1 MDESNG
7 NKISDNI
14 GISDRNNGEQN
25 DEAENTDFARVVPE
39 SSVDMDCA
47 AKCDVSYERQRDDQV
62 QENRPPSTDD
72 SKRDADGE
80 GSPTLPGEWDN
91 TADVPT
97 LHFSFIV
104 NLLLPKH
111 LISKRHPKV
120 EQEIDKLN
128 TRGRQQYGED
138 PPSKYIAVGSSA
150 ECYEIPRMIS
160 KEPLKMPIGVQHSDI
175 DVLVAWNSR
184 RIKELDLQATDKQ
197 KVVLEIEEV
206 HPGYC
211 RLFIND
217 PESVLRGVD
226 PSTAIYVEERGF
238 FNAKKVRDDIKTLMD
253 QIGFQQSTDISKFIV
268 DQKGPAVGLEDITAR
283 TLKLFQSSTSLQHP
297 RQEMVAAL
305 PITWPKIANDWTLRQ
320 RRNNWLSDT
329 LIKSIVDE
337 GCHVVPVPHRHTKHP
352 DIEWRLSFATSEVRL
367 AKEVVTDDQRQCY
380 VYLKLLRQV
389 RMKGLDLLSSYHMKT
404 AFLYSCERLPTE
416 CWHENQGGCII
427 YVLDTL
433 ITFVK
438 DRWLPSYFIP
448 ENNLLDHLTEDEFH
462 HLDILLASIRTDPIS
477 PVLEFTDTN
486 IIANQS
492 AVLPFRHF
500 IGPVLDDFRRFK
512 VHRNREES
520 AKEFIHT
527 LISFVAA
534 LLVDDKVEDSVHYLA
549 DLYDFLETCAT
560 ADCFSKY
567 LYSFIS
573 QWKIVTQCIRCLEF
587 AVDFYA
593 NKYPDI
599 RNVNRYLG
607 NFYHAYSCQHPKGS
621 QINRQL
627 LLKATDH
634 FNQYVEEKGLYDSVS
649 VEFALCNMATGRIDM
664 CISHLKDYV
673 KSSCDTQDHSTNV
686 NDTKILTLEK
696 NLRKDLINLVG
707 EPIRMITL
715 PSFPLALYML
725 LVAYQQ
731 ENNIKEAKV
740 AFHKANT
747 ITECQYSNWKE
758 IACHIE
764 NLLSKGKHSEITA
777 YMKEIPTDKFGGSR
791 IAVVH
796 TVAFQLSSA
805 SKAVQFTDHVM
816 DNLDDLNLPT
826 FNGNLACL
834 HFASAF
840 EYPEESDERITALV
854 RAETL
859 FSTFLSEIP
868 NKESATTVDYAA
880 FLCNQERWSEAMD
893 ILETFLSKA
902 TTNNCSNS
910 YGTIEYLT
918 LDDFLKKEVD
928 IHTKIEAPSRAFA
941 YYYTI
946 KCLVKI
952 REPDQKI
959 KGVKAAF
966 IKFCTE
972 IKNSRSFSLLGY
984 SEMLSENWY
993 RAEHWFCKAVEIAWD
1008 YTAAKQNV
1016 NLCKSKRSSVVEE
1029 KYEEKY
1035 IPLCVAAELKGILPL
1050 QK

>member
-1 MDESNG
+1 MPWCCQSN
-7 NKISDNI
+7 NSLPYICFYLLTLSDV
-14 GISDRNNGEQN
+14 DR
-25 DEAENTDFARVVPE
+25 EA
-39 SSVDMDCA
+39 
-47 AKCDVSYERQRDDQV
+47 
-62 QENRPPSTDD
+62 
-72 SKRDADGE
+72 
-80 GSPTLPGEWDN
+80 SPTLPVEWDN
-91 TADVPT
+91 TADIPT

-128 TRGRQQYGED
+128 NRGRQQYGED

-184 RIKELDLQATDKQ
+184 RIRELDLQTSDKQ
-197 KVVLEIEEV
+197 KVVLEIEDV

-226 PSTAIYVEERGF
+226 PSTAIWVEKRGF

-253 QIGFQQSTDISKFIV
+253 QIGFEQSTDISKFIV

-305 PITWPKIANDWTLRQ
+305 PISWPKIANNWTFRQ
-320 RRNNWLSDT
+320 RTNNWLSDT
-329 LIKSIVDE
+329 LMKSIVDE

-367 AKEVVTDDQRQCY
+367 AKDVVTDDQRQCY

-389 RMKGLDLLSSYHMKT
+389 KMKGLDLLSSYHMKT

-416 CWHENQGGCII
+416 CWHENQGGCIL

-433 ITFVK
+433 IAFVK

-448 ENNLLDHLTEDEFH
+448 ENNLLDHLTEDEFN
-462 HLDILLASIRTDPIS
+462 HLDMLLASIRTDPIS

-527 LISFVAA
+527 LISFVSAF
-534 LLVDDKVEDSVHYLA
+534 LVDDKVEDSVHYLV
-549 DLYDFLETCAT
+549 DLYDFLGTCAP
-560 ADCFSKY
+560 ADCFSTY

-587 AVDFYA
+587 SVEFYA

-599 RNVNRYLG
+599 RNVNQYLG
-607 NFYHAYSCQHPKGS
+607 NFYHAYSCQHPKDS
-621 QINRQL
+621 QISRQL
-627 LLKATDH
+627 LSKATDY
-634 FNQYVEEKGLYDSVS
+634 FNRYLQEKGLVDSVS
-649 VEFALCNMATGRIDM
+649 VDFALCNLAAGRTDM

-673 KSSCDTQDHSTNV
+673 YSSCDTQDNYTNV
-686 NDTKILTLEK
+686 NDTKIITLE
-696 NLRKDLINLVG
+696 NTLRKDLISLVG
-707 EPIRMITL
+707 DPIRMIVL
-715 PSFPLALYML
+715 PSFPLALYLL
-725 LVAYQQ
+725 LVAYQAD
-731 ENNIKEAKV
+731 NNIKGLPNEILEKFQHYCQQSNTFWSNYLHGLFLTHLQLWGEAEV

-747 ITECQYSNWKE
+747 ITGCQYSKWKE

-764 NLLSKGKHSEITA
+764 NLLSKEKHSETIE
-777 YMKEIPTDKFGGSR
+777 YMEDISTKASGASR
-791 IAVVH
+791 DAVVH

-805 SKAVQFTDHVM
+805 SKAVQFTD
-816 DNLDDLNLPT
+816 NLEDLNLST
-826 FNGNLACL
+826 FINGNLACL

-840 EYPEESDERITALV
+840 EYPDESDERITALV

-868 NKESATTVDYAA
+868 NEESATTMDYAA
-880 FLCNQERWSEAMD
+880 FLCNQERWSEAID
-893 ILETFLSKA
+893 ILDLFLSKA
-902 TTNNCSNS
+902 NTNKCSNS
-910 YGTIEYLT
+910 YGTMEYLT

-928 IHTKIEAPSRAFA
+928 THTKMEAPSRSFA
-941 YYYTI
+941 YYYAI
-946 KCLVKI
+946 KCLVKLG
-952 REPDQKI
+952 EPDQKI

-966 IKFCTE
+966 SKFCTE

-984 SEMLSENWY
+984 SEMLRENWY

-1008 YTAAKQNV
+1008 YTAAKQNF
-1016 NLCKSKRSSVVEE
+1016 NLCKSKRSSDINE

-1035 IPLCVAAELKGILPL
+1035 IPLCVAAELNGIMPL
-1050 QK
+1050 QM